1 MTEETKNK
9 LQRVMSLICAAL
21 FIVATAL
28 GIPVS
33 DSLLN
38 VGQGRGGS
46 LDISDECEEEVKDI
60 PVFGD
65 VSDSCKKEIKNL
77 HRKIHH
83 IEDLCN
89 GEEENNARDTN

>member
-1 MTEETKNK
+1 MMEETKNK

-33 DSLLN
+33 DSLLK
-38 VGQGRGGS
+38 VGQGKGGS
-46 LDISDECEEEVKDI
+46 LDISDECEAEVKDI

-65 VSDSCKKEIKNL
+65 VSDYCKKEIKNL

-83 IEDLCN
+83 IEDLWN
-89 GEEENNARDTN
+89 KEENNARDTN